1 MKRPLRDNIYN
12 DKITINEA
20 DEEQSSL
27 LNIFLVL
34 INLLINVEEKKNDSY
49 ESANALSKGLELPLN
64 AFKTGI
70 FPFRP
75 AQGKE
80 LKLITPKEFQ

>member
-1 MKRPLRDNIYN
+1 MQRR
-12 DKITINEA
+12 
-20 DEEQSSL
+20 
-27 LNIFLVL
+27 
-34 INLLINVEEKKNDSY
+34 KKNDSY
-49 ESANALSKGLELPLN
+49 ESANALSKGLELPLR

-80 LKLITPKEFQ
+80 LKLITPKEFQQHFHRYNENTSENLLKEIRQIRYSLY